1 MTDKEYEEMRIKLNE
16 YRDTVRRL
24 NRRSEEAQRW
34 SGMSV
39 QSTGGVFGQRSGSN
53 RGDSLGS
60 IAATAL
66 SLQEECDELGALA
79 ANQRARL
86 CSCVERIPQ
95 QNYREILESVYLNG
109 NTIEAVAE
117 IRAVT
122 PRTIWRWLRS
132 ATAKLHEHSD
142 FFR

>member
-1 MTDKEYEEMRIKLNE
+1 MTDKEYESMRIRLNE

-34 SGMSV
+34 GGMSV
-39 QSTGGVFGQRSGSN
+39 QSTGGIFRRSGGN
-53 RGDSLGS
+53 KGDSLGS

-79 ANQRARL
+79 ANQRARM

-132 ATAKLHEHSD
+132 ATTKLHDCSD